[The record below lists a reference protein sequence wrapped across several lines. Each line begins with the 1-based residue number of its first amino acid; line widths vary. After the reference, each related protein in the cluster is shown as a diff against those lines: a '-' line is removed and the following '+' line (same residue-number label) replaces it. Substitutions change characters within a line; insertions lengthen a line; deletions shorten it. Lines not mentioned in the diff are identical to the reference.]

1 MLCSKNWGT
10 CRNMYPPP
18 PRKKEKVHLIDHR
31 LLLKK
36 IKNLKEAKDLKDA
49 GNLKD
54 LKVEEEVEELVNR

>member
-1 MLCSKNWGT
+1 
-10 CRNMYPPP
+10 
-18 PRKKEKVHLIDHR
+18 HLIDHP

-54 LKVEEEVEELVNR
+54 LKVVEEELVNR